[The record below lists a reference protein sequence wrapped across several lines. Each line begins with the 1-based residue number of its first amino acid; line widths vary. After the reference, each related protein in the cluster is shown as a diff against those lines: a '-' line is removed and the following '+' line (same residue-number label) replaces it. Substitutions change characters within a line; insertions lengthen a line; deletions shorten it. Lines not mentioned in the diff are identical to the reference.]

1 MVRLTSF
8 LCLVL
13 ASVAS
18 ASPVLQK
25 RAGDVIAGQYIVT
38 FKQSTSNFA
47 PRDVDALINDI
58 LGSVKTNLRRAE
70 SAELLHKYDFGSGQL
85 QGFSAKLEADA
96 LTKIKAHPEVQAIE
110 PDTIVT
116 LEGTQT
122 GLDGGLW
129 GIDSLDGAI
138 DRIYTYPDSAGA
150 GVDAYVIDTG
160 VTVSHPDLRGR
171 VTWGASFTGESGTTD
186 GNGHGTHVSG
196 TIGGTTYGVAKKVN
210 IIGVR
215 VLAADGS
222 GSTSGVVAGMNWVAD
237 RVKSTGRKSVANMS
251 LGGGKASA
259 IDSAAR
265 GLINANV
272 ALAVAAGNS
281 QKDSCT
287 GSPSGVKEA
296 FTVGASDVN
305 NRWASFSEFGTCVD
319 IIAPGVQIKSAWN
332 NGGTNTISG
341 TSMATPHV
349 AGALAVAYSQRDFS
363 SPAQAFQ
370 YLLSKAKTGAISG
383 VPSGTPNKFLQ
394 I

>member
-25 RAGDVIAGQYIVT
+25 RAGDVIPGQYIIT
-38 FKQSTSNFA
+38 FKESNNFA
-47 PRDVDALINDI
+47 PRNVDALINDI
-58 LGSVKTNLRRAE
+58 LGSVKTDLRRAE

-85 QGFSAKLEADA
+85 QGFAAKLEADA
-96 LTKIKAHPEVQAIE
+96 LTKVQAHPEVQAIE
-110 PDTIVT
+110 PDTVVT
-116 LEGTQT
+116 LEATQS
-122 GLDGGLW
+122 GLDRGLW
-129 GIDSLDGAI
+129 GIDSLDGRV
-138 DRIYTYPDSAGA
+138 DGSYTYPDSAGA

-160 VTVSHPDLRGR
+160 VTVNHPDLRGR
-171 VTWGASFTGESGTTD
+171 ATWGASFTGESGQTD
-186 GNGHGTHVSG
+186 GNGHGTHVAG
-196 TIGGTTYGVAKKVN
+196 TIGGSTYGVAKKVN

-215 VLAADGS
+215 VLGADGS
-222 GSTSGVVAGMNWVAD
+222 GSNSGVVAGMNWVAD
-237 RVKSTGRKSVANMS
+237 RARSTGRKSVANMS
-251 LGGGKASA
+251 LGGSKSSA
-259 IDSAAR
+259 TDNAAR
-265 GLINANV
+265 ALINANV

-281 QKDSCT
+281 AKDSCT
-287 GSPSGVKEA
+287 GSPSNVKEA
-296 FTVGASDVN
+296 FTVAASDVN
-305 NRWASFSEFGTCVD
+305 NRFASFSEFGPCVD

-349 AGALAVAYSQRDFS
+349 TGALAVAYSQRSFS
-363 SPAQAFQ
+363 SPAEAFQ
-370 YLLSKAKTGAISG
+370 FILSKAKTNAISG